1 MTKRDAVGRERRK
14 WARSTVHCTYT
25 RTKKVEKEKRKS
37 TQEKEKDTTGPKRLK
52 KKEER
57 RIYFLPQ
64 EGQER
69 ASKKGHQMTNMS
81 RFLGKKD
88 VKGQ

>member
-1 MTKRDAVGRERRK
+1 M
-14 WARSTVHCTYT
+14 
-25 RTKKVEKEKRKS
+25 
-37 TQEKEKDTTGPKRLK
+37 K

-69 ASKKGHQMTNMS
+69 ASKKGHQMTSMS

>member
-1 MTKRDAVGRERRK
+1 MYIYSD
-14 WARSTVHCTYT
+14 T
-25 RTKKVEKEKRKS
+25 RTKKVEKEKRKN
-37 TQEKEKDTTGPKRLK
+37 TQEKEKDNNGPKRMK